1 MQHRPEA
8 VLFDLG
14 DTVIEP
20 LSYRVEIGVQAM
32 LEAASHRNGATVEEV
47 SELARGL
54 NQDFERRANESS
66 LEYSQRVFQRMLYD
80 SFGIRFDR
88 PEAELERIYW
98 DNALEF
104 GLEPGV
110 VDALEA
116 VRAAGL
122 TTGVV
127 SNSSFSGEVL
137 LHELAKRGVAKY
149 FDFLVS
155 SADYGLRKP
164 HPRIFRVGVR
174 KAGVPATRTWYVG
187 NSLELD
193 VAGAAHVGMMGV
205 WYNRR
210 GLDGELPAGA
220 AAITHWR
227 EFLPLMETAAL

>member
-1 MQHRPEA
+1 MSDRPEA

-32 LEAASHRNGATVEEV
+32 LDAASYRNGATVEEV

-54 NQDFERRANESS
+54 NLEFERRANETS

-80 SFGIRFDR
+80 SFGVRFDLSD
-88 PEAELERIYW
+88 AELERLYW
-98 DNALEF
+98 DSAFEF
-104 GLEPGV
+104 GIEPGV

-116 VRAAGL
+116 VRHAGL

-137 LHELAKRGVAKY
+137 LHELMKKGIECY

-164 HPRIFRVGVR
+164 HPQIFRIGIR
-174 KAGVPATRTWYVG
+174 KAGVSPRRAWYVG

-193 VAGAAHVGMMGV
+193 VAGAADVGMTGV

-220 AAITHWR
+220 RAIIHWR
-227 EFLPLMETAAL
+227 ELAPLLEREGL